1 MERLNQDH
9 SNHYAMTNKISF
21 GRVGAGNVEKTHED
35 VSAILCLPTAAIQ
48 HHYFDFDGE
57 CQPSKR
63 KKKGPDLIAVDDWI
77 I

>member
-1 MERLNQDH
+1 MEIVNNSDIPVH
-9 SNHYAMTNKISF
+9 S
-21 GRVGAGNVEKTHED
+21 
-35 VSAILCLPTAAIQ
+35 VSCHLRAVLVN
-48 HHYFDFDGE
+48 FDDFDGE

>member
-1 MERLNQDH
+1 MPPNSKRSRAVLVD
-9 SNHYAMTNKISF
+9 F
-21 GRVGAGNVEKTHED
+21 D
-35 VSAILCLPTAAIQ
+35 
-48 HHYFDFDGE
+48 DFDGE